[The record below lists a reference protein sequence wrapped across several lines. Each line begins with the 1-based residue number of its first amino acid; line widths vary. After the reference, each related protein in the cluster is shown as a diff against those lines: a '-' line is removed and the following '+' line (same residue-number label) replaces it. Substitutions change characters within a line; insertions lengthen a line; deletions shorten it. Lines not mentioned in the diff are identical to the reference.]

1 MALGLLTPLL
11 VFLTAAVMKPVEAEN
26 ISFIFLEVVVVV
38 FEGGHISFLKTYLAG
53 QMLAKMIGP

>member
-1 MALGLLTPLL
+1 MALGLLTPPL

-26 ISFIFLEVVVVV
+26 ISFIFLKVVVVV

-53 QMLAKMIGP
+53 QILAKMIGP